1 MSDSHAD
8 NPWDEFRW
16 ERFLQEQEQRTEK
29 YMELLDKYIDHPQ
42 RDEMIAQEM
51 GWKHIDDEDEAGWDE
66 DFEEM
71 EGEDEDDGE
80 AANEPMKVF
89 GFERNPLY
97 RVALAF
103 NGELDELLDRLPET
117 AREHPA
123 MNTLATQ
130 VTLATAKLAAALND
144 EDLEELGMNIAY
156 LKRALHALN
165 TGLDAVMQLREK
177 EVVDEPTFERLRGRL
192 FAIRNDIVTVTGE
205 YRAEFR
211 RRRGN
216 H

>member
-51 GWKHIDDEDEAGWDE
+51 GWKHIEEDEAEWEEGFDE
-66 DFEEM
+66 MDCEDDDEM
-71 EGEDEDDGE
+71 EEG
-80 AANEPMKVF
+80 EPMKAF

-97 RVALAF
+97 RSALAF

-123 MNTLATQ
+123 MNILATQ

-144 EDLEELGMNIAY
+144 EDLEEPGMSIAY

-165 TGLDAVMQLREK
+165 TGLDAVMQLRDK
-177 EVVDEPTFERLRGRL
+177 EVVDVPTFERLRGRL
-192 FAIRNDIVTVTGE
+192 FAIRNDIVTITGE

-211 RRRGN
+211 RRHGN
-216 H
+216 S

>member
-8 NPWDEFRW
+8 DPWDEFRW

-29 YMELLDKYIDHPQ
+29 YMELFDKYMNHPQ
-42 RDEMIAQEM
+42 RDEMIAKEM
-51 GWKHIDDEDEAGWDE
+51 GWKHIVEDEAEWEDDFDEADCEEDE
-66 DFEEM
+66 DFEE
-71 EGEDEDDGE
+71 EGS
-80 AANEPMKVF
+80 EPAKPF
-89 GFERNPLY
+89 KFERNPLY
-97 RVALAF
+97 RAALAF
-103 NGELDELLDRLPET
+103 NGELDELLDRLPPA

-144 EDLEELGMNIAY
+144 EDLEEIGMNIAY

-165 TGLDAVMQLREK
+165 TSLDAVVQLGEHN
-177 EVVDEPTFERLRGRL
+177 VVDTETVERLRSGV
-192 FAIRNDIVTVTGE
+192 FAIRNDIVTITGE

-211 RRRGN
+211 RRHGN
-216 H
+216 S

>member
-42 RDEMIAQEM
+42 RDEMIAKEM
-51 GWKHIDDEDEAGWDE
+51 GWKHIVEDEADWEDDFDE
-66 DFEEM
+66 SDCE
-71 EGEDEDDGE
+71 EDELEEEGS
-80 AANEPMKVF
+80 EPMKTF
-89 GFERNPLY
+89 RFERNPLY
-97 RVALAF
+97 RTALAF
-103 NGELDELLDRLPET
+103 NGELDELLDRLPPA

-156 LKRALHALN
+156 LKRALNALN
-165 TGLDAVMQLREK
+165 TCLDAVMQLGDK
-177 EVVDEPTFERLRGRL
+177 EVVDVPTFERLRSRV
-192 FAIRNDIVTVTGE
+192 FEIRNDIVTITGE

-211 RRRGN
+211 RRHGN
-216 H
+216 S